1 MLVGTVHSTVGTV
14 RAPVVELG
22 APAAVPTEVE
32 ALVAVPTAAVEVEV
46 LVAVPTAA
54 VEVEVLV
61 AVPTEEE
68 APVLPVQAAAVPRA
82 EGAAAIARSKNGLQ
96 VESCL

>member
-32 ALVAVPTAAVEVEV
+32 A

>member
-1 MLVGTVHSTVGTV
+1 
-14 RAPVVELG
+14 VVELG

-32 ALVAVPTAAVEVEV
+32 A

>member
-1 MLVGTVHSTVGTV
+1 MPATSRRGEATLLVGTVHSTVGTV

-32 ALVAVPTAAVEVEV
+32 A

>member
-1 MLVGTVHSTVGTV
+1 MHSTVGTV

-46 LVAVPTAA
+46 LVAVPTEA
-54 VEVEVLV
+54 
-61 AVPTEEE
+61 E
-68 APVLPVQAAAVPRA
+68 APARAVQAAAVPGA
-82 EGAAAIARSKNGLQ
+82 AGAAAIARSKNRLQ
-96 VESCL
+96 MKSSP

>member
-1 MLVGTVHSTVGTV
+1 LLVGTVHSTVGTV

-32 ALVAVPTAAVEVEV
+32 A

-96 VESCL
+96 VESCP